1 MSNNPDIEEMLK
13 LLSATLDGV
22 NAGEPAGVFDKE
34 FKQIDSYLTLF
45 DLVLAKYAPV
55 LVSYF
60 EKVSDY
66 SLDRDVEAMNKLQN
80 ETGLSAS
87 EAMNYVLQ
95 LKTIRVD
102 AMKSTI
108 QINSTK

>member
-13 LLSATLDGV
+13 LLGSALDDA
-22 NAGEPAGVFDKE
+22 NTGEPSGMLDKE
-34 FKQIDSYLTLF
+34 FKQIDSYLALF

-66 SLDRDVEAMNKLQN
+66 SLARDIAAINKL
-80 ETGLSAS
+80 EAYTGVSAS

-102 AMKSTI
+102 AMKSGI
-108 QINSTK
+108 QINAK

>member
-1 MSNNPDIEEMLK
+1 MSSNPDIEEMLK

-22 NAGEPAGVFDKE
+22 NSGEPAGVFDKE
-34 FKQIDSYLTLF
+34 FKQIDSYLALF

-60 EKVSDY
+60 EEVSDY
-66 SLDRDVEAMNKLQN
+66 SLARDIAAINKL
-80 ETGLSAS
+80 EADTGVSAS

-102 AMKSTI
+102 AMKSGI
-108 QINSTK
+108 QINATK